1 VRVRG
6 FAPTVALAVALGG
19 VPPAAADDLP
29 VPVPGPTGPLPA
41 PSVSAPQIPVPAPSF
56 SPSLR
61 LAPPPSDCTIE
72 GDDGPNRLTGTSGPD
87 VICGEGGDDVL
98 EGLEGDD
105 YLDGGDG
112 LDTATWETSLCC
124 VRADLSTGLAS
135 GSLGT
140 DQLEEIENITGS
152 QGTDVI
158 RGDAGPNV
166 LFGGGNTD
174 LLFGG
179 EGDDWLVGGDGD
191 DWLAGEVGSN
201 ILDGGT
207 GSNVCADGPGT
218 FCEPPDP
225 GDPSDTRGPLD
236 VSLVDTGGTQN
247 PPTWRID
254 VRGRLRAM
262 RLWDEGYLVVSLDTQ
277 GGEEFDAH
285 AVVRWDRR
293 RPIGLLIADGARSS
307 SGKVHVGR
315 AGRRGVT
322 VTVPLGQAGLDPQRL
337 YYRWSAGSIFTG
349 PGCRPCFDPVP
360 QVRAYPQ
367 PLVTA

>member
-1 VRVRG
+1 LILS
-6 FAPTVALAVALGG
+6 VAVAVALGG
-19 VPPAAADDLP
+19 VPPAVADDLP
-29 VPVPGPTGPLPA
+29 VPIPGPTGPLPA
-41 PSVSAPQIPVPAPSF
+41 PSPSVALPDIPIPAPGTSTA
-56 SPSLR
+56 PR
-61 LAPPPSDCTIE
+61 LADPPSECTIQ
-72 GDDGPNRLTGTSGPD
+72 GDDGPDRLTGTPGPD

-105 YLDGGDG
+105 FLDGGEG
-112 LDTATWETSLCC
+112 VDTATWETSACC
-124 VRADLSTGLAS
+124 VRANLSVSLATGF
-135 GSLGT
+135 LGT
-140 DQLEEIENITGS
+140 DQLEEIENVTGS
-152 QGTDVI
+152 QGADVI
-158 RGDAGPNV
+158 RGDASANV
-166 LFGGGNTD
+166 LFGGGSTD
-174 LLFGG
+174 LVFGG
-179 EGDDWLVGGDGD
+179 EGDDWLLGGDGD

-218 FCEPPDP
+218 FCEAPNP

-236 VSLVDTGGTQN
+236 VALIDTGGADN
-247 PPTWRID
+247 PPAWRIE
-254 VRGRLRAM
+254 VRGRLKPM
-262 RLWDEGYLVVSLDTQ
+262 RLWDEGYLVISLDTQ

-293 RPIGLLIADGARSS
+293 RPIGLLIAEGARSS
-307 SGKVHVGR
+307 SGQVRVGR

-322 VTVPLGQAGLDPQRL
+322 VTVPLGEAGLDRERL

-360 QVRAYPQ
+360 QVGAYPQ

>member
-1 VRVRG
+1 VC
-6 FAPTVALAVALGG
+6 AALATAVGG
-19 VPPAAADDLP
+19 APPAGADDVP
-29 VPVPGPTGPLPA
+29 VPIPGPTGPDPIPSVAAPGVAIPA
-41 PSVSAPQIPVPAPSF
+41 PGL

-72 GDDGPNRLTGTSGPD
+72 GDDGPNRLTGTPGPD

-105 YLDGGDG
+105 YLFGGDG
-112 LDTATWETSLCC
+112 VDTASWESSLCC
-124 VRADLSTGLAS
+124 VRANLAMS
-135 GSLGT
+135 LATGSLGA

-158 RGDAGPNV
+158 RGDASVNV

-174 LLFGG
+174 LMFGG
-179 EGDDWLVGGDGD
+179 EGDDYLLGGDGD
-191 DWLAGEVGSN
+191 DWLAGEPGNN

-218 FCEPPDP
+218 FCEGPHPP
-225 GDPSDTRGPLD
+225 DPSDTRGPLD
-236 VSLVDTGGTQN
+236 VALVDTGGPDN
-247 PPTWRID
+247 PPTWRIE
-254 VRGRLRAM
+254 VRGRMRAM
-262 RLWDEGYLVVSLDTQ
+262 RLWDEGYLVVSLDIE
-277 GGEEFDAH
+277 GGEEFDVYG
-285 AVVRWDRR
+285 VVRWDRR
-293 RPIGLLIADGARSS
+293 RPIGLLIAEGARSS
-307 SGKVHVGR
+307 SGPIKVSR
-315 AGRRGVT
+315 AGRRSVV
-322 VTVPLGQAGLDPQRL
+322 VTVPLGEAGLDPERL

-360 QVRAYPQ
+360 QSRAYAQ